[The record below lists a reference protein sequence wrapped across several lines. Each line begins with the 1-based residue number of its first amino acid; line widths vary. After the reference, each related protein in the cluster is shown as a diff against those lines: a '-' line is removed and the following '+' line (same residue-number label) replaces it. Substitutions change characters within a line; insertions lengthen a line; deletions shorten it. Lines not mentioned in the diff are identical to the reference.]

1 MKKLITSK
9 ENFIIANY
17 RTKKE
22 IEQDCKRLKEAAKT
36 ATTFKELEKATG
48 LSYAMIQT
56 TLSKHPTIFKRIKA
70 QLVLNKEKATL
81 ETPEVPETAPI
92 EVTTETSDLPE
103 MVSTKQE
110 ENFSFFV
117 IDASICGIQHLRNI
131 LSQISLNNG
140 KIILTSITIKELE
153 KLQKFDDVDG
163 NDARYILGLA
173 AENPNRFENVLIDEN
188 VGIPDDCIIKY
199 CADHKDS
206 VTLLTSDKTMA
217 LKARMF
223 SVNVRY
229 FNHFNSP
236 MRTHTN
242 SKIMTLIPAKQVR
255 NELFISDFQRRFM
268 SIRVFS
274 NGLEYNEGNKKLKIG
289 DDVLIVTKKLDYIT
303 FAHYRMISLRTINN
317 CKLLYNKRFYNDDK
331 IDVSNPLYKSFLQD
345 FKCRHDL

>member
-1 MKKLITSK
+1 M
-9 ENFIIANY
+9 ANY

-173 AENPNRFENVLIDEN
+173 AENPNRFENVLIDET
-188 VGIPDDCIIKY
+188 VGIPDDCIVKY

-206 VTLLTSDKTMA
+206 ITLLTSDKTMA
-217 LKARMF
+217 LKARMLC
-223 SVNVRY
+223 VHVRY
-229 FNHFNSP
+229 FKHFNSP
-236 MRTHTN
+236 TVTQTARHTKA
-242 SKIMTLIPAKQVR
+242 KIMTLIPANRVHNQ
-255 NELFISDFQRRFM
+255 LFISNFQRTFM

-274 NGLEYNEGNKKLKIG
+274 NGFEYNEGTKKLKIG
-289 DDVLIVTKKLDYIT
+289 DDVLIATKKADYIT
-303 FAHYRMISLRTINN
+303 FAHYRMISLRATNN
-317 CKLLYNKRFYNDDK
+317 CELVYSRRFYKDDK
-331 IDVSNPLYKSFLQD
+331 LIVSEPEYKSFLQD

>member
-1 MKKLITSK
+1 M
-9 ENFIIANY
+9 ANY

-22 IEQDCKRLKEAAKT
+22 IEKDCKRLKEASKT
-36 ATTFKELEKATG
+36 ATTLKELEEVTG
-48 LSYAMIQT
+48 LSYTMIIT
-56 TLSKHPTIFKRIKA
+56 TLSKHPTIFKRIKE

-81 ETPEVPETAPI
+81 ETPMSETLLETPEVSETAPL
-92 EVTTETSDLPE
+92 EVATETSAE
-103 MVSTKQE
+103 TVSTKQD
-110 ENFSFFV
+110 ENCSRFV
-117 IDASICGIQHLRNI
+117 IDASISGIKHLRNI
-131 LSQISLNNG
+131 LSQIGLDNG

-153 KLQKFDDVDG
+153 KLQKRNDIDG
-163 NDARYILGLA
+163 NDARYILALA
-173 AENPNRFENVLIDEN
+173 AENPNRFENVLIDET
-188 VGIPDDCIIKY
+188 VGIPDDCIVKY

-289 DDVLIVTKKLDYIT
+289 DDVLIATKKLDYIT